1 MKNKYVG
8 YVRVSTKRQGKD
20 GLGADAQ
27 RDIINR
33 YVDKQSGDLLAVFAE
48 EESGK
53 KTKRPELESA
63 IRLAKQEKATLVI
76 AKLDRLARNVYFTAK
91 LMDSGVD
98 FVCCDMPQ
106 ANKMTIYIL
115 AAVAEDER
123 ERISARTKAALAQK
137 KKRGEPLGNKNIV
150 NIAKI
155 GNAAKKKYADKMA
168 QDIMPIVTEL
178 KSVGLTTLAGI
189 ADGLN
194 KRGIPT
200 ARGGKWHASTVNN
213 IIGRANAA

>member
-27 RDIINR
+27 REIIKQ
-33 YVDKQSGDLLAVFAE
+33 YVANNTGELLGIFAE
-48 EESGK
+48 QESGK

-63 IRLAKQEKATLVI
+63 IMLAKKENATLVI
-76 AKLDRLARNVYFTAK
+76 AKLDRLARNVYYTAK
-91 LMDSGVD
+91 LMNSGVD
-98 FVCCDMPQ
+98 FVCCDMPH

-137 KKRGEPLGNKNIV
+137 KKRGEPLGNKNITAMGIV
-150 NIAKI
+150 
-155 GNAAKKKYADKMA
+155 GNAAKKRYADKHA
-168 QDIMPIVTEL
+168 KNIMPVISEL
-178 KSVGLTTLAGI
+178 KSVGLNTLADI

-200 ARGGKWHASTVNN
+200 ARGGKWHASTVSN
-213 IIGRANAA
+213 IFKRAA